1 MENIQKYGIKYPFM
15 SDNNDGT
22 YLDLNKT
29 YSDSIK
35 SQVLHI
41 IFTPK
46 GQKLRDPEFGT
57 NLIKFLF
64 NPIDNNTL
72 EDIKSEI
79 TSQITKY
86 VPSVEFRDLSIYS
99 EEENNNSVIIIV
111 EYSVNIGNKQEITKV
126 AIKL

>member
-1 MENIQKYGIKYPFM
+1 
-15 SDNNDGT
+15 
-22 YLDLNKT
+22 
-29 YSDSIK
+29 
-35 SQVLHI
+35 VLQL